1 MLSTI
6 QNDDVVAVRRP
17 DGLYEI
23 RQCVDAE
30 LVMIRLG
37 VFDRKSAEKTAIELA
52 KLEQSSAWVQ
62 EGPGNYRLLV
72 GFISSN

>member
-1 MLSTI
+1 MNVI
-6 QNDDVVAVRRP
+6 QNDDVVALRRP
-17 DGLYEI
+17 DGRYEI
-23 RQCVDAE
+23 RQAVDNE

-62 EGPGNYRLLV
+62 EGPGNYRLLDMW
-72 GFISSN
+72 S

>member
-1 MLSTI
+1 LNVI
-6 QNDDVVAVRRP
+6 QNDDVVALRRP
-17 DGLYEI
+17 DGRYEI
-23 RQCVDAE
+23 RQAVDNE

-62 EGPGNYRLLV
+62 EGPGNYRLLDMW
-72 GFISSN
+72 S